1 MWYFSDTSIEIDYI
15 FKFILGIL
23 QITNIKLFKEFFMDS
38 DFSTKIQKQKI
49 SRERRKELK
58 HRLKKE
64 LGDRMRFVYIS
75 SFLSWI
81 QFLMRIISFGFIAK
95 GFSNLYQKI
104 DFNIFVYAVIAI
116 GLNLLGFGIS
126 ILAKRYQGVASQFA
140 RDNLKSKFFDA
151 FSKSD
156 EEVFKGYS
164 TADVLT
170 VASQGIDTLDTF
182 YSTYLS
188 TTLRTFFNCGTILLI
203 VAFIYPL
210 GGLVFLISIPF
221 IPVSIVLI
229 QKRSAKIMQHYWSTY
244 MDVSNLFMDDLKGL
258 NTLYSYSA
266 DEIYEKKFNESAES
280 FRLSTMELL
289 KFQLQS
295 VGYMDGVMYLGIA
308 ISGFLAVLS
317 ISKGNMSIFNFIFF
331 VLIATEFFTPIRE
344 LGYCMHLLMMN
355 TKMADR
361 IFTFLD
367 SVKGEK
373 KSEVVNIKLES
384 IDNIEFK
391 NLSFSYDD
399 RNVLNNINL
408 RITKGSLFAIAGE
421 SGLGKSTFA
430 KILFKN
436 LEDYSGEIL
445 IDGKSLK
452 DFSRLDINA
461 LGFYVSPDSYVFNE
475 SIMDNLKKA
484 TKLPEK
490 AILNWIEEK
499 NILKFVKTL
508 PEGFNTIIGENG
520 RLISP
525 GQRQQIICVRSLL
538 ADRKIYIFDE
548 MTSSVDTEN
557 EIAIL
562 DLIKMISKNSIVM
575 FISHKM
581 KQVNKAD
588 FVLFM
593 GKEKSWD
600 FGKPEDLYNSN
611 FEYRL
616 LLDKQNEMEEILNE
630 R

>member
-1 MWYFSDTSIEIDYI
+1 MLNNNLY
-15 FKFILGIL
+15 
-23 QITNIKLFKEFFMDS
+23 KEFFMDS

-156 EEVFKGYS
+156 KEAFKEYS

-170 VASQGIDTLDTF
+170 VASQGIDSLDTF
-182 YSTYLS
+182 YSNYLT
-188 TTLRTFFNCGTILLI
+188 TTLRTYFNCATILLI

-210 GGLVFLISIPF
+210 GGLVFLVSIPF

-266 DEIYEKKFNESAES
+266 DAIYEKKFNESAEK

-373 KSEVVNIKLES
+373 KTEVVNIKLES

-399 RNVLNNINL
+399 RKVLNNINL
-408 RITKGSLFAIAGE
+408 SINKGSLFAIAGE

-452 DFSRLDINA
+452 DFSKSDINS

-475 SIMDNLKKA
+475 SIIDNLKKA
-484 TKLPEK
+484 TKLPEYE
-490 AILNWIEEK
+490 ILRWIEEK
-499 NILKFVKTL
+499 NILQFVKTL
-508 PEGFNTIIGENG
+508 PDGFNTIIGENG

-562 DLIKMISKNSIVM
+562 NLIKMISKNSIVM

>member
-1 MWYFSDTSIEIDYI
+1 
-15 FKFILGIL
+15 
-23 QITNIKLFKEFFMDS
+23 MDS
-38 DFSTKIQKQKI
+38 ELSTKIQKQKI

-58 HRLKKE
+58 NRLKKE
-64 LGDRMRFVYIS
+64 LGDRMRFVYIA

-95 GFSNLYQKI
+95 GFSNLYNNTE
-104 DFNIFVYAVIAI
+104 FSLFTYVIIVI
-116 GLNLLGFGIS
+116 GLNILGFAIS
-126 ILAKRYQGVASQFA
+126 IFAKKYQGVASQFA
-140 RDNLKSKFFDA
+140 RDNLKVKFFDA
-151 FSKSD
+151 FSKS
-156 EEVFKGYS
+156 EEEAFKGYS
-164 TADVLT
+164 TADILT
-170 VASQGIDTLDTF
+170 IASQGIDSLDTF
-182 YSTYLS
+182 YSNYLT
-188 TTLRTFFNCGTILLI
+188 TTLRTYLNCATILLI

-210 GGLVFLISIPF
+210 GGLVFLVSIPF

-258 NTLYSYSA
+258 NTLYSYCA
-266 DEIYEKKFNESAES
+266 DGIYEKNFNESAEK

-308 ISGFLAVLS
+308 ISGFLAVSS
-317 ISKGNMSIFNFIFF
+317 ISNGGMSIFNFIFF
-331 VLIATEFFTPIRE
+331 ILIATEFFTPIRE

-367 SVKGEK
+367 SVK
-373 KSEVVNIKLES
+373 VDNIKDVSNIELKS
-384 IDNIEFK
+384 IDNIKFK
-391 NLSFSYDD
+391 NVSFAYDD
-399 RNVLNNINL
+399 RYILKDLDLI
-408 RITKGSLFAIAGE
+408 ISKGSLFAIAGE

-436 LEDYSGEIL
+436 LENYSGEIL
-445 IDGKSLK
+445 LDGKSLR
-452 DFSRLDINA
+452 DFSKADINS

-484 TKLPEK
+484 TKMSEK
-490 AILNWIEEK
+490 EILDWIEEK
-499 NILKFVKTL
+499 NILKFVQTL
-508 PEGFNTIIGENG
+508 PDGFNTIIGENG

-538 ADRKIYIFDE
+538 ANRKIYIFDE

-562 DLIKMISKNSIVM
+562 ELIKMISKKSIVM

-581 KQVNKAD
+581 KQVNKSD

-593 GKEKSWD
+593 GQEKKWD
-600 FGKPEDLYNSN
+600 FGKPNDLYNSN
-611 FEYRL
+611 FEYKL

>member
-1 MWYFSDTSIEIDYI
+1 
-15 FKFILGIL
+15 
-23 QITNIKLFKEFFMDS
+23 MDS
-38 DFSTKIQKQKI
+38 DFNTKIQKQKI

-58 HRLKKE
+58 NRLKKE
-64 LGDRMRFVYIS
+64 LRDRMRFVYIA

-95 GFSNLYQKI
+95 GFSNLYNKI
-104 DFNIFVYAVIAI
+104 DFNLFAYVVIAI
-116 GLNLLGFGIS
+116 GLNIFGFWIS
-126 ILAKRYQGVASQFA
+126 IFAKRYQGVASQYA
-140 RDNLKSKFFDA
+140 RDNLKVKFFDA
-151 FSKSD
+151 FSKGN

-170 VASQGIDTLDTF
+170 VASQGIDSLDTF
-182 YSTYLS
+182 YSNYLT
-188 TTLRTFFNCGTILLI
+188 TTLRTYFNCATILLI

-210 GGLVFLISIPF
+210 GGLVFLVSIPF

-266 DEIYEKKFNESAES
+266 DAIYEKKFNESAEN

-317 ISKGNMSIFNFIFF
+317 VSKGNMSIFNFIFF

-367 SVKGEK
+367 SVKNEK
-373 KSEVVNIKLES
+373 KTEVSNINLES

-399 RNVLNNINL
+399 RKILNNINL
-408 RITKGSLFAIAGE
+408 SITKGSLFAIAGE

-430 KILFKN
+430 KVLFKN
-436 LEDYSGEIL
+436 LDDYSGEIL
-445 IDGKSLK
+445 IDRKSLR
-452 DFSRLDINA
+452 DFSKSDINA

-484 TKLPEK
+484 TKLSEHE
-490 AILNWIEEK
+490 ILEWIEEK

-508 PEGFNTIIGENG
+508 PDGFNTIIGENG
-520 RLISP
+520 KLISP

-538 ADRKIYIFDE
+538 ANRKIYIFDE

>member
-1 MWYFSDTSIEIDYI
+1 
-15 FKFILGIL
+15 
-23 QITNIKLFKEFFMDS
+23 MDS
-38 DFSTKIQKQKI
+38 DFNTKIQKQKI

-58 HRLKKE
+58 NRLKKE
-64 LGDRMRFVYIS
+64 LGDRMRFVYIA

-95 GFSNLYQKI
+95 GFSNLYNKI
-104 DFNIFVYAVIAI
+104 DFNLFAYVVIAI
-116 GLNLLGFGIS
+116 GLNIFGFWIS
-126 ILAKRYQGVASQFA
+126 IFAKRYQGVASQYA
-140 RDNLKSKFFDA
+140 RDNLKVKFFDA
-151 FSKSD
+151 FSKGN

-170 VASQGIDTLDTF
+170 VASQGIDSLDTF
-182 YSTYLS
+182 YSNYLT
-188 TTLRTFFNCGTILLI
+188 TTLRTYFNCATILLI

-210 GGLVFLISIPF
+210 GGLVFLVSIPF

-266 DEIYEKKFNESAES
+266 DAIYEKKFNESAEN

-317 ISKGNMSIFNFIFF
+317 VSKGNMSIFNFIFF

-367 SVKGEK
+367 SVKLEK
-373 KSEVVNIKLES
+373 KKDISNIELES

-391 NLSFSYDD
+391 NLSFSYENRD
-399 RNVLNNINL
+399 VLNNINL
-408 RITKGSLFAIAGE
+408 SINKGSLFAIAGE

-436 LEDYSGEIL
+436 LENYSGEIL
-445 IDGKSLK
+445 IDGKSLR
-452 DFSRLDINA
+452 DFLKSDINV

-484 TKLPEK
+484 TKLSEHE
-490 AILNWIEEK
+490 ILEWIEEK

-508 PEGFNTIIGENG
+508 PDGFNTIIGENG

-538 ADRKIYIFDE
+538 ANRKIYIFDE

-611 FEYRL
+611 YEYKM
-616 LLDKQNEMEEILNE
+616 LLDKQNEMEAILNE

>member
-1 MWYFSDTSIEIDYI
+1 
-15 FKFILGIL
+15 
-23 QITNIKLFKEFFMDS
+23 MDS

-58 HRLKKE
+58 NRLKKE
-64 LGDRMRFVYIS
+64 LGDRMRFVYIA

-95 GFSNLYQKI
+95 GFSNLYNKI
-104 DFNIFVYAVIAI
+104 DFNLFAYVVIAI
-116 GLNLLGFGIS
+116 GLNIFGFWIS
-126 ILAKRYQGVASQFA
+126 IFAKRYQGVASQYA
-140 RDNLKSKFFDA
+140 RNNLKVKFFDA
-151 FSKSD
+151 FSKGN

-170 VASQGIDTLDTF
+170 VASQGIDSLDTF
-182 YSTYLS
+182 YSNYLT
-188 TTLRTFFNCGTILLI
+188 TTLRTYFNCATILLI

-210 GGLVFLISIPF
+210 GGLAFLVSIPF

-266 DEIYEKKFNESAES
+266 DAIYEKKFNESAEK

-317 ISKGNMSIFNFIFF
+317 VSKGNMSIFNFIFF

-367 SVKGEK
+367 SVNNEK
-373 KSEVVNIKLES
+373 KTEVSNINLES

-391 NLSFSYDD
+391 NLSFSYENRD
-399 RNVLNNINL
+399 VLNNINL
-408 RITKGSLFAIAGE
+408 SINKGSLFAIAGE

-430 KILFKN
+430 KVLFKN
-436 LEDYSGEIL
+436 LDDYSGEIL
-445 IDGKSLK
+445 IDGKSLR
-452 DFSRLDINA
+452 DFSKSDVNA

-484 TKLPEK
+484 TKLSEHE
-490 AILNWIEEK
+490 ILEWIEEK

-508 PEGFNTIIGENG
+508 PDGFNTIIGENG

-538 ADRKIYIFDE
+538 ANRKIYIFDE

>member
-1 MWYFSDTSIEIDYI
+1 
-15 FKFILGIL
+15 
-23 QITNIKLFKEFFMDS
+23 MDS
-38 DFSTKIQKQKI
+38 DFNTKIQKQKI

-58 HRLKKE
+58 NRLKKE
-64 LGDRMRFVYIS
+64 LGDRMRFVYIA

-95 GFSNLYQKI
+95 GFSNLYNKI
-104 DFNIFVYAVIAI
+104 DFNLFAYVVIAI
-116 GLNLLGFGIS
+116 GLNIFGFWIS
-126 ILAKRYQGVASQFA
+126 IFAKRYQGVASQFA
-140 RDNLKSKFFDA
+140 RDNLKVKFFDA

-170 VASQGIDTLDTF
+170 VASQGIDSLDTF
-182 YSTYLS
+182 YSNYLT
-188 TTLRTFFNCGTILLI
+188 TTLRTYFNCATILLI

-210 GGLVFLISIPF
+210 GGLVFLVSIPF

-266 DEIYEKKFNESAES
+266 DAIYEKKFNESAEN

-317 ISKGNMSIFNFIFF
+317 VSKGNMSIFNFIFF

-367 SVKGEK
+367 SVKLEK
-373 KSEVVNIKLES
+373 KTEVSNINLES

-399 RNVLNNINL
+399 RKVLNNINL
-408 RITKGSLFAIAGE
+408 SINKGSLFAIAGE

-430 KILFKN
+430 KVLFKN
-436 LEDYSGEIL
+436 LDDYSGEIL
-445 IDGKSLK
+445 IDGKSLRY
-452 DFSRLDINA
+452 FSKSDINA

-484 TKLPEK
+484 TKLSEHE
-490 AILNWIEEK
+490 ILEWIEEK

-508 PEGFNTIIGENG
+508 PDGFNTIIGENG

-538 ADRKIYIFDE
+538 ANRKIYIFDE

-600 FGKPEDLYNSN
+600 FAKPEDLYNSN

>member
-1 MWYFSDTSIEIDYI
+1 
-15 FKFILGIL
+15 
-23 QITNIKLFKEFFMDS
+23 MDS

-58 HRLKKE
+58 NRLKKE
-64 LGDRMRFVYIS
+64 LGDRMRFVYIA

-95 GFSNLYQKI
+95 GFSNLYNKI
-104 DFNIFVYAVIAI
+104 DFNLFAYVVIAI
-116 GLNLLGFGIS
+116 GLNIFGFWIS
-126 ILAKRYQGVASQFA
+126 IFAKRYQGVASQYA
-140 RDNLKSKFFDA
+140 RNNLKVKFFDA
-151 FSKSD
+151 FSKGN

-170 VASQGIDTLDTF
+170 VASQGIDSLDTF
-182 YSTYLS
+182 YSNYLT
-188 TTLRTFFNCGTILLI
+188 TTLRTYFNCATILLI

-210 GGLVFLISIPF
+210 GGLIFLVSIPF

-266 DEIYEKKFNESAES
+266 DAIYEKKFNESAEN

-317 ISKGNMSIFNFIFF
+317 VSKGNMSIFNFIFF
-331 VLIATEFFTPIRE
+331 ILIATEFFTPIRE

-367 SVKGEK
+367 SVKDDK
-373 KSEVVNIKLES
+373 KTEVSNINLES

-408 RITKGSLFAIAGE
+408 GISKGSLFAIAGE

-430 KILFKN
+430 KVLFKN

-445 IDGKSLK
+445 LDGKSLR
-452 DFSRLDINA
+452 DFSKSDINA

-484 TKLPEK
+484 TKLSEK
-490 AILNWIEEK
+490 EILEWIEEK

-508 PEGFNTIIGENG
+508 PDGFNTIIGENG
-520 RLISP
+520 KLISP

-548 MTSSVDTEN
+548 MTSSVDSEN
-557 EIAIL
+557 EMAIL

-593 GKEKSWD
+593 GQEKSWD
-600 FGKPEDLYNSN
+600 FGKPDDLYNSN
-611 FEYRL
+611 YEYKM

>member
-1 MWYFSDTSIEIDYI
+1 
-15 FKFILGIL
+15 
-23 QITNIKLFKEFFMDS
+23 MDS

-58 HRLKKE
+58 NRLKKE
-64 LGDRMRFVYIS
+64 LGDRMRFVYIA

-95 GFSNLYQKI
+95 GFSNLYNKI
-104 DFNIFVYAVIAI
+104 DFNLFAYVVIAI
-116 GLNLLGFGIS
+116 GLNIFGFWIS
-126 ILAKRYQGVASQFA
+126 IFAKRYQGVASQFA
-140 RDNLKSKFFDA
+140 RDNLKVKFFDV

-170 VASQGIDTLDTF
+170 VASQGIDSLDTF
-182 YSTYLS
+182 YSNYLT
-188 TTLRTFFNCGTILLI
+188 TTLRTYFNCATILLI

-210 GGLVFLISIPF
+210 GGLAFLVSIPF

-266 DEIYEKKFNESAES
+266 DAIYEKKFNESAEN

-317 ISKGNMSIFNFIFF
+317 VSKGNMSIFNFIFF

-367 SVKGEK
+367 SVNNEK
-373 KSEVVNIKLES
+373 KTEVSNINLKS

-399 RNVLNNINL
+399 RKILNNINL
-408 RITKGSLFAIAGE
+408 SITKGSLFAIAGE

-430 KILFKN
+430 KVLFKN
-436 LEDYSGEIL
+436 LENYSGEIL
-445 IDGKSLK
+445 IDGKSLR
-452 DFSRLDINA
+452 DFSKSDINS

-484 TKLPEK
+484 TKLSEHE
-490 AILNWIEEK
+490 ILEWIEEK

-508 PEGFNTIIGENG
+508 PDGFNTIIGENG
-520 RLISP
+520 KLISP

-538 ADRKIYIFDE
+538 ANRKIYIFDE

-611 FEYRL
+611 YEYKM
-616 LLDKQNEMEEILNE
+616 LLDKQNEMEAILNE

>member
-1 MWYFSDTSIEIDYI
+1 
-15 FKFILGIL
+15 
-23 QITNIKLFKEFFMDS
+23 MDS
-38 DFSTKIQKQKI
+38 DFNTKIQKQKI

-58 HRLKKE
+58 NRLKKE
-64 LGDRMRFVYIS
+64 LRDRMRFVYIA

-95 GFSNLYQKI
+95 GFSNLYNKI
-104 DFNIFVYAVIAI
+104 DFNLFAYVVIAI
-116 GLNLLGFGIS
+116 GLNIFGFWIS
-126 ILAKRYQGVASQFA
+126 IFAKRYQGVASQFA
-140 RDNLKSKFFDA
+140 RDNLKVKFFDA

-170 VASQGIDTLDTF
+170 VASQGIDSLDTF
-182 YSTYLS
+182 YSNYLT
-188 TTLRTFFNCGTILLI
+188 TTLRTYFNCATILLI

-210 GGLVFLISIPF
+210 GGLVFLVSIPF

-266 DEIYEKKFNESAES
+266 DAIYEKKFNESAEN

-317 ISKGNMSIFNFIFF
+317 VSKGNMSIFNFIFF

-367 SVKGEK
+367 SVKNEK
-373 KSEVVNIKLES
+373 KTEVSNINLES

-399 RNVLNNINL
+399 RKVLNNINL
-408 RITKGSLFAIAGE
+408 SINKGSLFAIAGE

-430 KILFKN
+430 KVLFKN
-436 LEDYSGEIL
+436 LDDYSGEIL
-445 IDGKSLK
+445 IDGKSLR
-452 DFSRLDINA
+452 DFSKSDINA

-475 SIMDNLKKA
+475 SIMDNLKKT
-484 TKLPEK
+484 TKLSEHE
-490 AILNWIEEK
+490 ILEWIEEK

-508 PEGFNTIIGENG
+508 PDGFNTIIGENG
-520 RLISP
+520 KLISP

-538 ADRKIYIFDE
+538 ANRKIYIFDE

-611 FEYRL
+611 YEYKM
-616 LLDKQNEMEEILNE
+616 LLDKQNEMEAILNE

>member
-1 MWYFSDTSIEIDYI
+1 
-15 FKFILGIL
+15 
-23 QITNIKLFKEFFMDS
+23 MDS

-156 EEVFKGYS
+156 KEAFKEYS

-170 VASQGIDTLDTF
+170 VASQGIDSLDTF
-182 YSTYLS
+182 YSNYLT
-188 TTLRTFFNCGTILLI
+188 TTLRTYFNCATILLI

-210 GGLVFLISIPF
+210 GGLVFLVSIPF

-266 DEIYEKKFNESAES
+266 DAIYEKKFNESAEK

-373 KSEVVNIKLES
+373 KTEVVNIKLES

-399 RNVLNNINL
+399 RKVLNNINL
-408 RITKGSLFAIAGE
+408 SINKGSLFAIAGE

-452 DFSRLDINA
+452 DFSKSDINS

-475 SIMDNLKKA
+475 SIIDNLKKA
-484 TKLPEK
+484 TKLPEYE
-490 AILNWIEEK
+490 ILRWIEEK
-499 NILKFVKTL
+499 NILQFVKTL
-508 PEGFNTIIGENG
+508 PDGFNTIIGENG

-562 DLIKMISKNSIVM
+562 NLIKMILKNSIVM

>member
-1 MWYFSDTSIEIDYI
+1 
-15 FKFILGIL
+15 
-23 QITNIKLFKEFFMDS
+23 MDS
-38 DFSTKIQKQKI
+38 DFNTKIQKQKI

-58 HRLKKE
+58 NRLKKE
-64 LGDRMRFVYIS
+64 LGDRMRFVYIA

-95 GFSNLYQKI
+95 GFSNLYNKI
-104 DFNIFVYAVIAI
+104 DFNLFAYVVIAI
-116 GLNLLGFGIS
+116 GLNIFGFWIS
-126 ILAKRYQGVASQFA
+126 IFAKRYQGVASQFA
-140 RDNLKSKFFDA
+140 RDNLKVKFFDA

-170 VASQGIDTLDTF
+170 VASQGIDSLDTF
-182 YSTYLS
+182 YSNYLT
-188 TTLRTFFNCGTILLI
+188 TTLRTYFNCATILLI

-229 QKRSAKIMQHYWSTY
+229 QKRSSKIMQHYWSTY

-266 DEIYEKKFNESAES
+266 DAIYEKKFNESAEK

-295 VGYMDGVMYLGIA
+295 VGYMDGVMYLGIV

-317 ISKGNMSIFNFIFF
+317 VSKGNMSIFNFIFF

-367 SVKGEK
+367 SVKNEK
-373 KSEVVNIKLES
+373 KTEVSNINLES

-399 RNVLNNINL
+399 RKVLNNINL
-408 RITKGSLFAIAGE
+408 SITKGSLFAIAGE

-445 IDGKSLK
+445 LDGKSLR
-452 DFSRLDINA
+452 DFSKSDINA

-484 TKLPEK
+484 TKLSEK
-490 AILNWIEEK
+490 EILEWIEEK

-508 PEGFNTIIGENG
+508 PDGFNTIIGENG

-538 ADRKIYIFDE
+538 ANRKIYIFDE

-581 KQVNKAD
+581 KQVDKAG

-611 FEYRL
+611 HEYKM
-616 LLDKQNEMEEILNE
+616 LLDKQNEMEAILNE

>member
-1 MWYFSDTSIEIDYI
+1 
-15 FKFILGIL
+15 
-23 QITNIKLFKEFFMDS
+23 MDS
-38 DFSTKIQKQKI
+38 DFNTKIQKQKI

-58 HRLKKE
+58 NRLKKE
-64 LGDRMRFVYIS
+64 LGDRMRFVYIA

-95 GFSNLYQKI
+95 GFSNLYNKI
-104 DFNIFVYAVIAI
+104 DFNLFAYVVIAI
-116 GLNLLGFGIS
+116 GLNIFGFWIS
-126 ILAKRYQGVASQFA
+126 IFAKRYQGVASQFA
-140 RDNLKSKFFDA
+140 RDNLKVKFFDA
-151 FSKSD
+151 FSKSN

-170 VASQGIDTLDTF
+170 VASQGIDSLDTF
-182 YSTYLS
+182 YSNYLT
-188 TTLRTFFNCGTILLI
+188 TTLRTYFNCATILLI

-210 GGLVFLISIPF
+210 GGLVFLVSIPF

-229 QKRSAKIMQHYWSTY
+229 QKRSSKIMQHYWSTY

-266 DEIYEKKFNESAES
+266 DAIYEKKFNESAEN

-317 ISKGNMSIFNFIFF
+317 VSKGNMSIFNFIFF

-367 SVKGEK
+367 SVKNEK
-373 KSEVVNIKLES
+373 KTEVSNINLES

-399 RNVLNNINL
+399 RKVLNNINL
-408 RITKGSLFAIAGE
+408 SINKGSLFAIAGE

-430 KILFKN
+430 KVLFKN
-436 LEDYSGEIL
+436 LDDYSGEIL
-445 IDGKSLK
+445 IDGKSLR
-452 DFSRLDINA
+452 DFSKSDINA

-484 TKLPEK
+484 TKLSEHE
-490 AILNWIEEK
+490 ILEWIEEK

-508 PEGFNTIIGENG
+508 PDGFNTIIGENG
-520 RLISP
+520 KLISP

-538 ADRKIYIFDE
+538 ANRKIYIFDE

-611 FEYRL
+611 YEYKM
-616 LLDKQNEMEEILNE
+616 LLDKQNEMEAILNE

>member
-1 MWYFSDTSIEIDYI
+1 
-15 FKFILGIL
+15 
-23 QITNIKLFKEFFMDS
+23 MDS

-58 HRLKKE
+58 NRLKKE
-64 LGDRMRFVYIS
+64 LGDRMRFVYIA

-95 GFSNLYQKI
+95 GFFNLYNKME
-104 DFNIFVYAVIAI
+104 FSLFTYAIIVI
-116 GLNLLGFGIS
+116 GLNILGFGIS
-126 ILAKRYQGVASQFA
+126 IFAKRYQGVASQFA
-140 RDNLKSKFFDA
+140 RDNLKVKFFNA
-151 FSKSD
+151 FSKSE

-170 VASQGIDTLDTF
+170 VASQGIDSLDTF
-182 YSTYLS
+182 YSNYLS

-244 MDVSNLFMDDLKGL
+244 MDVGNLFMDDLKGL

-266 DEIYEKKFNESAES
+266 DAIYEKKFNESAEK

-317 ISKGNMSIFNFIFF
+317 VSKGNISIFNFIFF

-367 SVKGEK
+367 SVKLEK
-373 KSEVVNIKLES
+373 KKDISNIELES

-391 NLSFSYDD
+391 NLSFSYDN
-399 RNVLNNINL
+399 RNVLTNINL
-408 RITKGSLFAIAGE
+408 SITKGSLFAIAGE

-430 KILFKN
+430 KVLFKN
-436 LEDYSGEIL
+436 LENYSGEIL
-445 IDGKSLK
+445 IDGKSLR
-452 DFSRLDINA
+452 DFSKSDINA

-484 TKLPEK
+484 TKLSEHE
-490 AILNWIEEK
+490 ILEWIEQK

-508 PEGFNTIIGENG
+508 PDGFNTIIGENG

-538 ADRKIYIFDE
+538 ANRKIYIFDE

-593 GKEKSWD
+593 GQEKSWD

-611 FEYRL
+611 YEYKM
-616 LLDKQNEMEEILNE
+616 LLDKQNEMEAILNE

>member
-1 MWYFSDTSIEIDYI
+1 
-15 FKFILGIL
+15 
-23 QITNIKLFKEFFMDS
+23 MDS

-58 HRLKKE
+58 NRLKKE
-64 LGDRMRFVYIS
+64 LGDRMRFVYIA

-95 GFSNLYQKI
+95 GFSNLYNKI
-104 DFNIFVYAVIAI
+104 DFNLFAYVVIAI
-116 GLNLLGFGIS
+116 GLNIFGFWIS
-126 ILAKRYQGVASQFA
+126 IFAKRYQGVASQYA
-140 RDNLKSKFFDA
+140 RNNLKVKFFDA
-151 FSKSD
+151 FSKGN

-170 VASQGIDTLDTF
+170 VASQGIDSLDTF
-182 YSTYLS
+182 YSNYLT
-188 TTLRTFFNCGTILLI
+188 TTLRTYFNCATILLI

-210 GGLVFLISIPF
+210 GGLIFLVSIPF

-266 DEIYEKKFNESAES
+266 DAIYEKKFNESAEN

-295 VGYMDGVMYLGIA
+295 VGYMDGVMYLGIV

-317 ISKGNMSIFNFIFF
+317 VSKGNISIFNFIFF

-367 SVKGEK
+367 SVKLEK
-373 KSEVVNIKLES
+373 KTEVSNINLES

-399 RNVLNNINL
+399 RKVLNNINL
-408 RITKGSLFAIAGE
+408 SINKGSLFAIAGE

-430 KILFKN
+430 KVLFKN
-436 LEDYSGEIL
+436 LDDYSGEIL
-445 IDGKSLK
+445 IDGKSLR
-452 DFSRLDINA
+452 DFSKSDINA

-484 TKLPEK
+484 TKLSEHE
-490 AILNWIEEK
+490 ILEWIEEK

-508 PEGFNTIIGENG
+508 PDGFNTIIGENG
-520 RLISP
+520 KLISP

-538 ADRKIYIFDE
+538 ANRKIYIFDE

-600 FGKPEDLYNSN
+600 FAKPEDLYNSN

>member
-1 MWYFSDTSIEIDYI
+1 
-15 FKFILGIL
+15 
-23 QITNIKLFKEFFMDS
+23 MDS
-38 DFSTKIQKQKI
+38 DFNTKIQKQKI

-58 HRLKKE
+58 NRLKKE
-64 LGDRMRFVYIS
+64 LGDRMRFVYIA

-95 GFSNLYQKI
+95 GFSNLYNKME
-104 DFNIFVYAVIAI
+104 FSLFTYAIIVI
-116 GLNLLGFGIS
+116 GLNILGFGIS
-126 ILAKRYQGVASQFA
+126 IFAKRYQGVASQFA
-140 RDNLKSKFFDA
+140 RDNLKVKFFDA
-151 FSKSD
+151 FSKSE

-170 VASQGIDTLDTF
+170 VASQGIDSLDTF
-182 YSTYLS
+182 YSNYLS
-188 TTLRTFFNCGTILLI
+188 TTLRTFFNCVTILLI

-244 MDVSNLFMDDLKGL
+244 MDVGNLFMDDLKGL

-266 DEIYEKKFNESAES
+266 DAIYEKKFNESAEK

-317 ISKGNMSIFNFIFF
+317 VSKGNISIFNFIFF

-367 SVKGEK
+367 SVKLEK
-373 KSEVVNIKLES
+373 KKDISNIELES

-408 RITKGSLFAIAGE
+408 SITKGSLFAIAGE

-436 LEDYSGEIL
+436 LENYSGEIL
-445 IDGKSLK
+445 IDGKSLR
-452 DFSRLDINA
+452 DFLKSDINS

-484 TKLPEK
+484 TKLSEHE
-490 AILNWIEEK
+490 ILEWIEQK

-538 ADRKIYIFDE
+538 ANRKIYIFDE

-611 FEYRL
+611 YEYKM
-616 LLDKQNEMEEILNE
+616 LLDKQNEMEAILNE

>member
-1 MWYFSDTSIEIDYI
+1 
-15 FKFILGIL
+15 
-23 QITNIKLFKEFFMDS
+23 MDS
-38 DFSTKIQKQKI
+38 DFNTKIQKQKI

-58 HRLKKE
+58 NRLKKE
-64 LGDRMRFVYIS
+64 LGDRMRFVYIA

-95 GFSNLYQKI
+95 GFSNLYNKI
-104 DFNIFVYAVIAI
+104 DFNLFAYVVIAI
-116 GLNLLGFGIS
+116 GLNIFGFWIS
-126 ILAKRYQGVASQFA
+126 IFAKRYQGVASQYA
-140 RDNLKSKFFDA
+140 RDNLKVKFFDA
-151 FSKSD
+151 FSKGN

-170 VASQGIDTLDTF
+170 VASQGIDSLDTF
-182 YSTYLS
+182 YSNYLT
-188 TTLRTFFNCGTILLI
+188 TTLRTYFNCATILLI

-210 GGLVFLISIPF
+210 GGLVFLVSIPF

-266 DEIYEKKFNESAES
+266 DAIYEKKFNESAEN

-317 ISKGNMSIFNFIFF
+317 VSKGNMSIFNFIFF

-367 SVKGEK
+367 SVKNEK
-373 KSEVVNIKLES
+373 KTEVSNINLES

-399 RNVLNNINL
+399 RKVLNNINL
-408 RITKGSLFAIAGE
+408 SINKGSLFAIAGE

-436 LEDYSGEIL
+436 LENYSGEIL
-445 IDGKSLK
+445 IDGKTLR
-452 DFSRLDINA
+452 DFSKSDINS

-484 TKLPEK
+484 TKLSEHE
-490 AILNWIEEK
+490 ILEWIEEK

-508 PEGFNTIIGENG
+508 PDGFNTIIGENG

-538 ADRKIYIFDE
+538 ANRKIYIFDE

>member
-1 MWYFSDTSIEIDYI
+1 
-15 FKFILGIL
+15 
-23 QITNIKLFKEFFMDS
+23 MDS
-38 DFSTKIQKQKI
+38 DFNTKIQKQKI

-58 HRLKKE
+58 NRLKKE
-64 LGDRMRFVYIS
+64 LGDRIRFVYIA

-95 GFSNLYQKI
+95 GFSNLYNKI
-104 DFNIFVYAVIAI
+104 DFNLFAYVVIAI
-116 GLNLLGFGIS
+116 GLNIFGFWIS
-126 ILAKRYQGVASQFA
+126 IFAKRYQGVASQFA
-140 RDNLKSKFFDA
+140 RDNLKVKFFDA

-170 VASQGIDTLDTF
+170 VASQGIDSLDTF
-182 YSTYLS
+182 YSNYLT
-188 TTLRTFFNCGTILLI
+188 TTLRTYFNCATILLI

-210 GGLVFLISIPF
+210 GGLVFLVSIPF

-266 DEIYEKKFNESAES
+266 DAIYEKKFNESAEN

-317 ISKGNMSIFNFIFF
+317 VSKGNMSIFNFIFF

-367 SVKGEK
+367 SVKNEK
-373 KSEVVNIKLES
+373 KTEVSNINLES

-391 NLSFSYDD
+391 NLSFSYENRD
-399 RNVLNNINL
+399 VLNNINL
-408 RITKGSLFAIAGE
+408 SISKGSLFAIAGE

-445 IDGKSLK
+445 IDGKSLR
-452 DFSRLDINA
+452 DFSKSDINV

-484 TKLPEK
+484 TKLSEHE
-490 AILNWIEEK
+490 ILEWIEEK

-508 PEGFNTIIGENG
+508 PDGFNTIIGENG

-538 ADRKIYIFDE
+538 ANRKIYIFDE

>member
-1 MWYFSDTSIEIDYI
+1 
-15 FKFILGIL
+15 
-23 QITNIKLFKEFFMDS
+23 MDS
-38 DFSTKIQKQKI
+38 DFNTKIQKQKI

-58 HRLKKE
+58 NRLKKE
-64 LGDRMRFVYIS
+64 LGDRMRFVYIA

-95 GFSNLYQKI
+95 GFSNLYNKI
-104 DFNIFVYAVIAI
+104 DFNLFAYVVIAI
-116 GLNLLGFGIS
+116 GLNIFGFWIS
-126 ILAKRYQGVASQFA
+126 IFAKRYQGVASQYA
-140 RDNLKSKFFDA
+140 RNNLKVKFFDA
-151 FSKSD
+151 FSKGN

-170 VASQGIDTLDTF
+170 VASQGIDSLDTF
-182 YSTYLS
+182 YSNYLT
-188 TTLRTFFNCGTILLI
+188 TTLRTYFNCATILLI

-210 GGLVFLISIPF
+210 GGLVFLVSIPF

-266 DEIYEKKFNESAES
+266 DAIYEKKFNESAEN

-317 ISKGNMSIFNFIFF
+317 VSKGNMSIFNFIFF

-367 SVKGEK
+367 SVKLEK
-373 KSEVVNIKLES
+373 KTEVSNINLES

-399 RNVLNNINL
+399 RKVLNNINL
-408 RITKGSLFAIAGE
+408 SINKGSLFAIAGE

-430 KILFKN
+430 KVLFKN
-436 LEDYSGEIL
+436 LDDYSGEIL
-445 IDGKSLK
+445 IDGKSLR
-452 DFSRLDINA
+452 DFSKSDINA

-484 TKLPEK
+484 TKMPEHE
-490 AILNWIEEK
+490 ILEWIEEK

-508 PEGFNTIIGENG
+508 PDGFNTIIGENG

-538 ADRKIYIFDE
+538 ANRKIYIFDE

-600 FGKPEDLYNSN
+600 FAKPEDLYNSN

>member
-1 MWYFSDTSIEIDYI
+1 
-15 FKFILGIL
+15 
-23 QITNIKLFKEFFMDS
+23 MDS
-38 DFSTKIQKQKI
+38 DFNTKIQKQKI

-58 HRLKKE
+58 NRLKKE
-64 LGDRMRFVYIS
+64 LGNRMRFVYIA

-95 GFSNLYQKI
+95 GFSNLYNKI
-104 DFNIFVYAVIAI
+104 DFNLFAYVVIAI
-116 GLNLLGFGIS
+116 GLNIFGFWIS
-126 ILAKRYQGVASQFA
+126 IFAKRYQGVASQYA
-140 RDNLKSKFFDA
+140 RNNLKVKFFDA
-151 FSKSD
+151 FSKGN

-170 VASQGIDTLDTF
+170 VASQGIDSLDTF
-182 YSTYLS
+182 YSNYLT
-188 TTLRTFFNCGTILLI
+188 TTLRTYFNCATILLI

-210 GGLVFLISIPF
+210 GGLVFLVSIPF

-266 DEIYEKKFNESAES
+266 DAIYEKKFNESAEN

-295 VGYMDGVMYLGIA
+295 VGYMDGVMYLGIV

-317 ISKGNMSIFNFIFF
+317 VSKGNMSIFNFIFF

-367 SVKGEK
+367 SVKNEK
-373 KSEVVNIKLES
+373 KTDISNIELKS

-399 RNVLNNINL
+399 RKILNNINL
-408 RITKGSLFAIAGE
+408 SITKGSLFAIAGE

-430 KILFKN
+430 KVLFKN
-436 LEDYSGEIL
+436 LDDYSGEIL
-445 IDGKSLK
+445 IDGKSLR
-452 DFSRLDINA
+452 DFSKSDINA

-484 TKLPEK
+484 TKLSEHE
-490 AILNWIEEK
+490 ILEWIEEK

-508 PEGFNTIIGENG
+508 PDGFNTIIGENG

-538 ADRKIYIFDE
+538 ANRKIYIFDE

>member
-1 MWYFSDTSIEIDYI
+1 
-15 FKFILGIL
+15 
-23 QITNIKLFKEFFMDS
+23 MDS

-126 ILAKRYQGVASQFA
+126 ILAKKYQGVASQFA

-373 KSEVVNIKLES
+373 KTEVVNIKLES

-399 RNVLNNINL
+399 RKVLNNINL
-408 RITKGSLFAIAGE
+408 SINKGSLFAIAGE

-452 DFSRLDINA
+452 DFSRSDINA

-484 TKLPEK
+484 TKLPEYE
-490 AILNWIEEK
+490 ILRWIEEK

-508 PEGFNTIIGENG
+508 PDGFNTIIGENG

-562 DLIKMISKNSIVM
+562 NLIKMISKNSIVM

>member
-1 MWYFSDTSIEIDYI
+1 
-15 FKFILGIL
+15 
-23 QITNIKLFKEFFMDS
+23 MDS
-38 DFSTKIQKQKI
+38 DFNTKIQKQKI

-58 HRLKKE
+58 NRLKKE
-64 LGDRMRFVYIS
+64 LGDRMRFVYIA

-95 GFSNLYQKI
+95 GFSNLYNKI
-104 DFNIFVYAVIAI
+104 DFNLFAYVVIAI
-116 GLNLLGFGIS
+116 GLNIFGFWIS
-126 ILAKRYQGVASQFA
+126 IFAKRYQGVASQFA
-140 RDNLKSKFFDA
+140 RDNLKVKFFDV

-170 VASQGIDTLDTF
+170 VASQGIDSLDTF
-182 YSTYLS
+182 YSNYLT
-188 TTLRTFFNCGTILLI
+188 TTLRTYFNCATILLI

-210 GGLVFLISIPF
+210 GGLAFLVSIPF

-266 DEIYEKKFNESAES
+266 DAIYEKKFNESAEN

-317 ISKGNMSIFNFIFF
+317 VSKGNMSIFNFIFF

-367 SVKGEK
+367 SVNNEK
-373 KSEVVNIKLES
+373 KTEVSNINLKS

-399 RNVLNNINL
+399 RKILNNINL
-408 RITKGSLFAIAGE
+408 SITKGSLFAIAGE

-430 KILFKN
+430 KVLFKN
-436 LEDYSGEIL
+436 LDDYSGEIL
-445 IDGKSLK
+445 IDGKSLR
-452 DFSRLDINA
+452 DFSKSDINA

-484 TKLPEK
+484 TKLSEHE
-490 AILNWIEEK
+490 ILEWIEEK

-508 PEGFNTIIGENG
+508 PDGFNTIIGENG
-520 RLISP
+520 KLISP

-538 ADRKIYIFDE
+538 ANRKIYIFDE

>member
-1 MWYFSDTSIEIDYI
+1 
-15 FKFILGIL
+15 
-23 QITNIKLFKEFFMDS
+23 MDS
-38 DFSTKIQKQKI
+38 DFNTKIQKQKI

-58 HRLKKE
+58 NRLKKE
-64 LGDRMRFVYIS
+64 LGDRMRFVYIA

-95 GFSNLYQKI
+95 GFSNLYNKI
-104 DFNIFVYAVIAI
+104 DFNLFVYVVIAI
-116 GLNLLGFGIS
+116 GLNIFGFWIS
-126 ILAKRYQGVASQFA
+126 IFAKRYQGVASQFA
-140 RDNLKSKFFDA
+140 RDNLKVKFFDA
-151 FSKSD
+151 FSKGN

-170 VASQGIDTLDTF
+170 VASQGIDSLDTF
-182 YSTYLS
+182 YSNYLT
-188 TTLRTFFNCGTILLI
+188 TTLRTYFNCATILLI

-210 GGLVFLISIPF
+210 GGLVFLVSIPF
-221 IPVSIVLI
+221 IPVSIMLI

-266 DEIYEKKFNESAES
+266 DAIYEKKFNESAEN

-317 ISKGNMSIFNFIFF
+317 VSKGNMSIFNFIFF

-367 SVKGEK
+367 SVKLEK
-373 KSEVVNIKLES
+373 KTEVSNINLES

-399 RNVLNNINL
+399 RKVLNNINL
-408 RITKGSLFAIAGE
+408 SINKGSLFAIAGE

-436 LEDYSGEIL
+436 LENYSGEIL
-445 IDGKSLK
+445 IDGKSLR
-452 DFSRLDINA
+452 DFSKSDINS

-484 TKLPEK
+484 TKLSEK
-490 AILNWIEEK
+490 EILEWIEEK
-499 NILKFVKTL
+499 HILKFVKTL
-508 PEGFNTIIGENG
+508 PDGFNTIIGENG

-538 ADRKIYIFDE
+538 ANRKIYIFDE

>member
-1 MWYFSDTSIEIDYI
+1 
-15 FKFILGIL
+15 
-23 QITNIKLFKEFFMDS
+23 MDS

-156 EEVFKGYS
+156 KEAFKEYS

-170 VASQGIDTLDTF
+170 VASQGIDSLDTF
-182 YSTYLS
+182 YSNYLT
-188 TTLRTFFNCGTILLI
+188 TTLRTYFNCATILLI

-210 GGLVFLISIPF
+210 GGLVFLVSIPF

-266 DEIYEKKFNESAES
+266 DAIYEKKFNESAEN

-317 ISKGNMSIFNFIFF
+317 VSKGNMSIFNFIFF

-373 KSEVVNIKLES
+373 KTEVVNIKLES

-399 RNVLNNINL
+399 RKVLNNINL
-408 RITKGSLFAIAGE
+408 SINKGSLFAIAGE

-452 DFSRLDINA
+452 DFSKSDINS

-475 SIMDNLKKA
+475 SIIDNLKKA
-484 TKLPEK
+484 TKLPEYE
-490 AILNWIEEK
+490 ILRWIEEK
-499 NILKFVKTL
+499 NILQFVKTL
-508 PEGFNTIIGENG
+508 PDGFNTIIGENG

-562 DLIKMISKNSIVM
+562 NSIKMISKNSIVM

>member
-1 MWYFSDTSIEIDYI
+1 
-15 FKFILGIL
+15 
-23 QITNIKLFKEFFMDS
+23 MDS

-58 HRLKKE
+58 NRLKKE
-64 LGDRMRFVYIS
+64 LGDRMRFVYIA

-95 GFSNLYQKI
+95 GFSNLYNNTE
-104 DFNIFVYAVIAI
+104 FSLFTYVIIVI
-116 GLNLLGFGIS
+116 GLNILGFAIS
-126 ILAKRYQGVASQFA
+126 IFAKKYQGVASQFA
-140 RDNLKSKFFDA
+140 RDNLKVKFFDA
-151 FSKSD
+151 FSKS
-156 EEVFKGYS
+156 EEEAFKGYS
-164 TADVLT
+164 TADILT
-170 VASQGIDTLDTF
+170 IASQGIDSLDTF
-182 YSTYLS
+182 YSNYLT
-188 TTLRTFFNCGTILLI
+188 TTLRTYFNCATILLI

-210 GGLVFLISIPF
+210 GGLVFLVSIPF

-258 NTLYSYSA
+258 NTLYSYCA
-266 DEIYEKKFNESAES
+266 DGIYEKNFNESAEK

-308 ISGFLAVLS
+308 ISGFLAVSS
-317 ISKGNMSIFNFIFF
+317 ISNGGMSIFNFIFF
-331 VLIATEFFTPIRE
+331 ILIATEFFTPIRE

-367 SVKGEK
+367 SVK
-373 KSEVVNIKLES
+373 VDNIKDVSNIELKS

-391 NLSFSYDD
+391 NVSFAYDD
-399 RNVLNNINL
+399 RYILKDLDLI
-408 RITKGSLFAIAGE
+408 ISKGSLFAIAGE

-436 LEDYSGEIL
+436 LENYSGEIL
-445 IDGKSLK
+445 LDGKSLR
-452 DFSRLDINA
+452 DFSKADINL

-484 TKLPEK
+484 TKMSEK
-490 AILNWIEEK
+490 EILDWIEEK
-499 NILKFVKTL
+499 NILKFVQSL
-508 PEGFNTIIGENG
+508 PDGFNTIIGENG

-538 ADRKIYIFDE
+538 ANRKIYIFDE
-548 MTSSVDTEN
+548 MTSSVDIEN

-562 DLIKMISKNSIVM
+562 ELIKMISKNSIVM

-593 GKEKSWD
+593 GQEKKWD
-600 FGKPEDLYNSN
+600 FGKPNDLYNSN
-611 FEYRL
+611 FEYKL

>member
-1 MWYFSDTSIEIDYI
+1 
-15 FKFILGIL
+15 
-23 QITNIKLFKEFFMDS
+23 MDS
-38 DFSTKIQKQKI
+38 DFNTKIQKQKI

-58 HRLKKE
+58 NRLKKE
-64 LGDRMRFVYIS
+64 LGDRMRFVYIA

-95 GFSNLYQKI
+95 GFSNLYNKI
-104 DFNIFVYAVIAI
+104 DFNLFAYVVIAV
-116 GLNLLGFGIS
+116 GLNIFGFWIS
-126 ILAKRYQGVASQFA
+126 IFAKRYQGVASQFA
-140 RDNLKSKFFDA
+140 RDNLKVKFFDA

-170 VASQGIDTLDTF
+170 VASQGIDSLDTF
-182 YSTYLS
+182 YSNYLT
-188 TTLRTFFNCGTILLI
+188 TTLRTYFNCATILLI

-210 GGLVFLISIPF
+210 GGLVFLVSIPF

-266 DEIYEKKFNESAES
+266 DAIYEKKFNESAEN

-317 ISKGNMSIFNFIFF
+317 VSKGNMSIFNFIFF

-367 SVKGEK
+367 SVKNEK
-373 KSEVVNIKLES
+373 KTEVSNIDLES

-391 NLSFSYDD
+391 NLSFSYENRD
-399 RNVLNNINL
+399 VLNNINL
-408 RITKGSLFAIAGE
+408 SINKGSLFAIAGE

-452 DFSRLDINA
+452 DFSKSDINA

-484 TKLPEK
+484 TKLSEK
-490 AILNWIEEK
+490 EILEWIEEK

-538 ADRKIYIFDE
+538 ANRKIYIFDE

-562 DLIKMISKNSIVM
+562 DLIKMISKNSVVM

>member
-1 MWYFSDTSIEIDYI
+1 
-15 FKFILGIL
+15 
-23 QITNIKLFKEFFMDS
+23 MDS

-58 HRLKKE
+58 NRLKKE
-64 LGDRMRFVYIS
+64 LGDRMRFVYIA

-126 ILAKRYQGVASQFA
+126 ILAKRYQGVASQYA
-140 RDNLKSKFFDA
+140 RDNLKVKFFDA
-151 FSKSD
+151 FSKGN

-170 VASQGIDTLDTF
+170 VASQGIDSLDTF
-182 YSTYLS
+182 YSNYLI
-188 TTLRTFFNCGTILLI
+188 TTLRTYFNCVTILLI

-210 GGLVFLISIPF
+210 GGLVFLVSIPF

-266 DEIYEKKFNESAES
+266 DAIYEKKFNESAEN

-317 ISKGNMSIFNFIFF
+317 VSKGNMSIFNFIFF

-367 SVKGEK
+367 SVKLEK
-373 KSEVVNIKLES
+373 KKDISNIELKS

-399 RNVLNNINL
+399 RKILNNINL
-408 RITKGSLFAIAGE
+408 SITKGSLFAIAGE

-430 KILFKN
+430 KVLFKN
-436 LEDYSGEIL
+436 LDDYSGEIL
-445 IDGKSLK
+445 IDGKSLR
-452 DFSRLDINA
+452 DFSKSDINA

-484 TKLPEK
+484 TKLSEHE
-490 AILNWIEEK
+490 ILEWIEEK

-508 PEGFNTIIGENG
+508 PDGFNTIIGENG
-520 RLISP
+520 KLISP

-538 ADRKIYIFDE
+538 ANRKIYIFDE

-581 KQVNKAD
+581 KQVNKAE

>member
-1 MWYFSDTSIEIDYI
+1 
-15 FKFILGIL
+15 
-23 QITNIKLFKEFFMDS
+23 MDS
-38 DFSTKIQKQKI
+38 DFNTKIQKQKI

-58 HRLKKE
+58 NRLKKE
-64 LGDRMRFVYIS
+64 LGDRMRFVYIA

-95 GFSNLYQKI
+95 GFSNLYNKI
-104 DFNIFVYAVIAI
+104 DFNLFAYVVIAI
-116 GLNLLGFGIS
+116 GLNIFGFWIS
-126 ILAKRYQGVASQFA
+126 IFAKRYQGVASQFA
-140 RDNLKSKFFDA
+140 RDNLKVKFFDV

-170 VASQGIDTLDTF
+170 VASQGIDSLDTF
-182 YSTYLS
+182 YSNYLT
-188 TTLRTFFNCGTILLI
+188 TTLRTYFNCATILLI

-210 GGLVFLISIPF
+210 GGLAFLVSIPF

-266 DEIYEKKFNESAES
+266 DAIYEKKFNESAEN

-317 ISKGNMSIFNFIFF
+317 VSKGNMSIFNFIFF

-367 SVKGEK
+367 SVKNEK
-373 KSEVVNIKLES
+373 KTEVSNINLES

-399 RNVLNNINL
+399 RKVLNNINL
-408 RITKGSLFAIAGE
+408 SINKGSLFAIAGE

-430 KILFKN
+430 KVLFKN
-436 LEDYSGEIL
+436 LDDYSGEIL
-445 IDGKSLK
+445 IDGKSLR
-452 DFSRLDINA
+452 DFSKSDINA

-484 TKLPEK
+484 TKLSEHE
-490 AILNWIEEK
+490 ILEWIEEK
-499 NILKFVKTL
+499 HILKFVKTL
-508 PEGFNTIIGENG
+508 PDGFNTIIGENG
-520 RLISP
+520 KLISP

>member
-1 MWYFSDTSIEIDYI
+1 
-15 FKFILGIL
+15 
-23 QITNIKLFKEFFMDS
+23 MDS

-58 HRLKKE
+58 NRLKKE
-64 LGDRMRFVYIS
+64 LGDRMRFVYIA

-95 GFSNLYQKI
+95 GFSNLYNKI
-104 DFNIFVYAVIAI
+104 DFNLFAYVVIAI
-116 GLNLLGFGIS
+116 GLNIFGFWIS
-126 ILAKRYQGVASQFA
+126 IFAKRYQGVASQYA
-140 RDNLKSKFFDA
+140 RNNLKVKFFDA
-151 FSKSD
+151 FSKGN

-170 VASQGIDTLDTF
+170 VASQGIDSLDTF
-182 YSTYLS
+182 YSNYLT
-188 TTLRTFFNCGTILLI
+188 TTLRTYFNCATILLI

-210 GGLVFLISIPF
+210 GGLVFLVSIPF

-266 DEIYEKKFNESAES
+266 DAIYEKKFNESAEN

-317 ISKGNMSIFNFIFF
+317 VSKGNMSIFNFIFF

-367 SVKGEK
+367 SVKNEK
-373 KSEVVNIKLES
+373 KTEVSNINLES

-399 RNVLNNINL
+399 RKVLNNINL
-408 RITKGSLFAIAGE
+408 SINKGSLFAIAGE

-430 KILFKN
+430 KVLFKN
-436 LEDYSGEIL
+436 LDDYSGEIL
-445 IDGKSLK
+445 IDGKSLRY
-452 DFSRLDINA
+452 FSKSDINA

-484 TKLPEK
+484 TKLSEHE
-490 AILNWIEEK
+490 ILEWIEEK

-508 PEGFNTIIGENG
+508 PDGFNTIIGENG

-538 ADRKIYIFDE
+538 ANRKIYIFDE